1 MSQELD
7 EDELTPV
14 EAFDKLIKT
23 CVNLSKVDTSKPRP
37 WTVGMPGYMRPGRA
51 LWFGPRGCGKT
62 DAALT
67 ACVDVV
73 GLGQGRAAFIDVENG
88 APRMAERLDCI
99 LKCRSDEVRQA
110 VAEDLVYF
118 DGFDFSL
125 LDDPVVMAEMRGFI
139 GDVDLI
145 VIDSLPRIF
154 AQLDLNENEP
164 AHCTRL
170 VTKYIDPLIGSGAA
184 VLALDNVGHTAVK
197 RPRGASAKEDTFE
210 LGYLVAGGQTCS
222 KDNSGT
228 ITLTRKRKRDGDEHV
243 NLSLEFGGGRYGSI
257 VPDDSGSEL
266 LDAILSILP
275 SPQSKNWIATQ
286 AKVKEIKVGR
296 ARLLKL
302 LTQWAEDPD
311 SGIMETP
318 DGKFGPADD

>member
-1 MSQELD
+1 MSEETD
-7 EDELTPV
+7 YDELTPD
-14 EAFDKLIKT
+14 EAFEKLTKT

-51 LWFGPRGCGKT
+51 MWFGPRGCGKT

-73 GLGQGRAAFIDVENG
+73 AAGGRTVYIDVENG
-88 APRMAERLDCI
+88 APRMAERRECI
-99 LKCRSDEVRQA
+99 LKCRPDEVRNAAA
-110 VAEDLVYF
+110 VDFLYF

-125 LDDPVVMAEMRGFI
+125 LDDQVVLSEMRIFL
-139 GDVDLI
+139 GDVDLL

-154 AQLDLNENEP
+154 AQLNLNENEP

-170 VTKYIDPLIGSGAA
+170 VHRYIDPLIGTGAS
-184 VLALDNVGHTAVK
+184 VLALDNTGHTATR
-197 RPRGASAKEDTFE
+197 RPRGASAKEDLFE

-222 KDNSGT
+222 KQEHGT
-228 ITLTRKRKRDGDEHV
+228 ITLVRKRKRDGDEFV
-243 NLSLEFGGGRYGSI
+243 NLSLGFGGGDYGSI
-257 VPDDSGSEL
+257 VADDSGSEL
-266 LDAILSILP
+266 LDAILSLLP
-275 SPQSKNWIATQ
+275 SPQSKNAIVTQ
-286 AKVKEIKVGR
+286 AKVKGIKVGR

-302 LTQWAEDPD
+302 LDQWAEDPD
-311 SGIMETP
+311 SGLMETP